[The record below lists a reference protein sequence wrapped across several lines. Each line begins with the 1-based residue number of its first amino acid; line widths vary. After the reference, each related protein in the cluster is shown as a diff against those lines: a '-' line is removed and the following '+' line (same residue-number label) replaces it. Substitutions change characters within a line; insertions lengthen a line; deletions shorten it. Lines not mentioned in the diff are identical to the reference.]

1 MTRLLVGPG
10 GSTLTRAIVLCLM
23 LGATTV
29 FLANAR
35 RTETPAV
42 RTTFDSFPMTLDT
55 WRATVDPPMEE
66 DILKVLGVDDYLS
79 RIYWR
84 PDGAA
89 VGLYIGYYGS
99 QRQGDTIHS
108 PLNCLP
114 GAGWEA
120 VHEGRLQ
127 INDIDP
133 SGRDIIVNRYIVQK
147 GLERQLV
154 LYWYQSH
161 GRVTASEY
169 SSKMYL
175 IHDAIRLNRTDGS
188 MVRVI
193 APILPGDDGASAEK
207 LAESFVRLLF
217 PALPSYLPN

>member
-1 MTRLLVGPG
+1 MTRINGPIGRALALV
-10 GSTLTRAIVLCLM
+10 VCLM
-23 LGATTV
+23 AATV

-35 RTETPAV
+35 RSERPV
-42 RTTFDSFPMTLDT
+42 ERVLFKQFPMTIEA
-55 WRATVDPPMEE
+55 WRAVEDPPIEE

-79 RIYWR
+79 RAYYK

-89 VGLYIGYYGS
+89 VGLYIGFYGS

-114 GAGWEA
+114 GAGWEP
-120 VHEGRLQ
+120 VSQGRLR
-127 INDIDP
+127 IADARGPGHDME
-133 SGRDIIVNRYIVQK
+133 VNRYVVQK
-147 GLERQLV
+147 GLDRQLV

-161 GRVTASEY
+161 GRVVASEY
-169 SSKMYL
+169 TSRLYL

-193 APILPGDDGASAEK
+193 APVRHNAEDGGASAER
-207 LAESFVRLLF
+207 LATEFVRALVPHLS
-217 PALPSYLPN
+217 PYLPS

>member
-1 MTRLLVGPG
+1 MTTML
-10 GSTLTRAIVLCLM
+10 SRAAVLCLM

-35 RTETPAV
+35 KSEVPVV
-42 RTTFDSFPMTLDT
+42 RKAFDAFPMTLGA
-55 WRATVDPPMEE
+55 WRAQNDPPLED

-79 RIYWR
+79 RIYYR

-89 VGLYIGYYGS
+89 VGLFMGFYGS

-114 GAGWEA
+114 GAGWEP
-120 VHEGRLQ
+120 VEQGRLQ
-127 INDIDP
+127 ITNIDGN
-133 SGRDIIVNRYIVQK
+133 GRDAIVNRYIVQK
-147 GLERQLV
+147 GLDRQLV

-169 SSKMYL
+169 SSKLFL

-188 MVRVI
+188 LVRVI
-193 APILPGDDGASAEK
+193 APVPHGHDPENAER
-207 LAESFVRLLF
+207 LAETFVRELF
-217 PALPSYLPN
+217 PTLSPYLPN